1 MNVRKILQK
10 TLFHMSKASN
20 RTAAFFF
27 MVERALLQLRKK
39 LEKEQ
44 SSGRQSVFI
53 TPKQDFSGE
62 ENGDPVVI
70 IPPFVTDESSST
82 HIEPPASLTE
92 KKESE
97 ATPPPAFDIDRFKT
111 HATNVSDNHLKEL
124 LMDRLDELF
133 EYDAEP
139 EQLALHA
146 VDLLD
151 ELKRMENNYREADAE
166 NLLSLRSLLKNLLDS
181 TGCELLD
188 SYDWNAAIQRA
199 VKIEYT
205 LPEYSA
211 PSIKEKKASG
221 LRVKGRLIRKQ
232 EVILL
237 KSKQN

>member
-1 MNVRKILQK
+1 
-10 TLFHMSKASN
+10 MSKASN
-20 RTAAFFF
+20 RTAAFFS
-27 MVERALLQLRKK
+27 MMERALLQLSKK

-44 SSGRQSVFI
+44 SADHESVFI
-53 TPKQDFSGE
+53 ASKQDFPSK
-62 ENGDPVVI
+62 ENSAPVII
-70 IPPFVTDESSST
+70 IPPCDTDKTNASHPETTSSF
-82 HIEPPASLTE
+82 TE
-92 KKESE
+92 KKPSE
-97 ATPPPAFDIDRFKT
+97 PVPTPTFDIDKLKMY
-111 HATNVSDNHLKEL
+111 AANVSDIRLKEL

-133 EYDAEP
+133 EYTVEP
-139 EQLALHA
+139 EQLALLT

-151 ELKRMENNYREADAE
+151 ELKRMESNYREADAE
-166 NLLSLRSLLKNLLDS
+166 NLLSLRSLLQKLLDS

-188 SYDWNAAIQRA
+188 SDDWNASIQRA